1 MRAAAASKFSTLW
14 KTFPTVWKNRVPVFH
29 GVENLGFRGG
39 VAQNGRMN
47 LAGLER
53 MAQKEVERL
62 RRELPPEMVERA
74 AEVPV
79 VYLARPSKAMVRE
92 DGIDPDLL
100 GLFVGPN
107 RAEGAESGDPLPPEI
122 LLFLD
127 NLWDYAEG
135 DEEVF
140 REEVRVTYFHELGHY
155 LGLEE
160 GDLEDRGL
168 E

>member
-1 MRAAAASKFSTLW
+1 M
-14 KTFPTVWKNRVPVFH
+14 NRT
-29 GVENLGFRGG
+29 
-39 VAQNGRMN
+39 A
-47 LAGLER
+47 LER
-53 MAQKEVERL
+53 IASREVEAL
-62 RRELPPEMVERA
+62 RRKLPPEMAERA
-74 AEVPV
+74 MDVPV
-79 VYLARPSKAMVRE
+79 VLLARPTKAMVRE
-92 DGIDPDLL
+92 DGLDPDLL

-107 RAEGAESGDPLPPEI
+107 RAEGAEGGDLLPPEI

-135 DEEVF
+135 DEEAF

-160 GDLEDRGL
+160 GDLEERGL

>member
-1 MRAAAASKFSTLW
+1 
-14 KTFPTVWKNRVPVFH
+14 
-29 GVENLGFRGG
+29 
-39 VAQNGRMN
+39 MN
-47 LAGLER
+47 LVALER
-53 MAQKEVERL
+53 IAKTEVAALRL
-62 RRELPPEMVERA
+62 ELPREMARRA

-79 VYLARPSKAMVRE
+79 VMLARPTKAMVRD

-107 RAEGAESGDPLPPEI
+107 CAEGVESGDPLPPEI
-122 LLFLD
+122 LLFLE

-135 DEEVF
+135 DEELF
-140 REEVRVTYFHELGHY
+140 REEVRVTYYHELGHY

>member
-1 MRAAAASKFSTLW
+1 
-14 KTFPTVWKNRVPVFH
+14 VWKNLEIPGP
-29 GVENLGFRGG
+29 GV
-39 VAQNGRMN
+39 QNAGMN
-47 LAGLER
+47 LDGLER
-53 MAQKEVERL
+53 IAKREVAAL
-62 RRELPPEMVERA
+62 RRKLPPEMARQA
-74 AEVPV
+74 GEVPV
-79 VYLARPSKAMVRE
+79 VMMPRPTKAMMR

-107 RAEGAESGDPLPPEI
+107 CAEGLDGGDPLPPEI
-122 LLFLD
+122 LLFVE

-135 DEEVF
+135 DEEIF

-160 GDLEDRGL
+160 GDLENRGL

>member
-1 MRAAAASKFSTLW
+1 
-14 KTFPTVWKNRVPVFH
+14 
-29 GVENLGFRGG
+29 
-39 VAQNGRMN
+39 MN
-47 LAGLER
+47 LVALER
-53 MAQKEVERL
+53 IAKTEVAALRL
-62 RRELPPEMVERA
+62 ELPREMARRA

-79 VYLARPSKAMVRE
+79 VMLARPTKAMVRD

-107 RAEGAESGDPLPPEI
+107 CAEGVESGDPLPPEI
-122 LLFLD
+122 LLFLE

-135 DEEVF
+135 DEDLF
-140 REEVRVTYFHELGHY
+140 REEVRVTYYHELGHY

>member
-1 MRAAAASKFSTLW
+1 
-14 KTFPTVWKNRVPVFH
+14 
-29 GVENLGFRGG
+29 
-39 VAQNGRMN
+39 MN
-47 LAGLER
+47 LVALER
-53 MAQKEVERL
+53 IAKTEVAALRL
-62 RRELPPEMVERA
+62 ELPREMARRA

-79 VYLARPSKAMVRE
+79 VMLPRPTKAMVRD

-107 RAEGAESGDPLPPEI
+107 CAEGVESGDPLPPEI

-135 DEEVF
+135 DEDLF
-140 REEVRVTYFHELGHY
+140 REEVRVTYYHELGHY

>member
-1 MRAAAASKFSTLW
+1 
-14 KTFPTVWKNRVPVFH
+14 
-29 GVENLGFRGG
+29 
-39 VAQNGRMN
+39 MN
-47 LAGLER
+47 LVALER
-53 MAQKEVERL
+53 IAKTEVAALRL
-62 RRELPPEMVERA
+62 ELPREMARRA

-79 VYLARPSKAMVRE
+79 VMLPRPTKAMVRD

-107 RAEGAESGDPLPPEI
+107 CAEGVESGDPLPPEI
-122 LLFLD
+122 LLFLE

-135 DEEVF
+135 DEDVF
-140 REEVRVTYFHELGHY
+140 REEVRVTYYHELGHY

-160 GDLEDRGL
+160 DDLEDRGL

>member
-1 MRAAAASKFSTLW
+1 
-14 KTFPTVWKNRVPVFH
+14 
-29 GVENLGFRGG
+29 
-39 VAQNGRMN
+39 MN
-47 LAGLER
+47 LVALER
-53 MAQKEVERL
+53 IAKTEVAALRL
-62 RRELPPEMVERA
+62 ELPREMARRA

-79 VYLARPSKAMVRE
+79 VMLPRPTKAMVRD

-107 RAEGAESGDPLPPEI
+107 CAEGVESGDPLPPEI

-135 DEEVF
+135 DEEIF

>member
-1 MRAAAASKFSTLW
+1 
-14 KTFPTVWKNRVPVFH
+14 
-29 GVENLGFRGG
+29 
-39 VAQNGRMN
+39 MN
-47 LAGLER
+47 LVALER
-53 MAQKEVERL
+53 IAKTEVEAFRL
-62 RRELPPEMVERA
+62 QLPREMARRA
-74 AEVPV
+74 GEVPV
-79 VYLARPSKAMVRE
+79 VMLPRPTKAMVRD
-92 DGIDPDLL
+92 DGVDPDLL

-107 RAEGAESGDPLPPEI
+107 CAEGVESGDPLPPEI
-122 LLFLD
+122 LLFLE

-140 REEVRVTYFHELGHY
+140 REEVRVTYYHELGHY

>member
-1 MRAAAASKFSTLW
+1 
-14 KTFPTVWKNRVPVFH
+14 
-29 GVENLGFRGG
+29 
-39 VAQNGRMN
+39 MN
-47 LAGLER
+47 LVALER
-53 MAQKEVERL
+53 MAKREVEALRL
-62 RRELPPEMVERA
+62 QLPREMARQA
-74 AEVPV
+74 ADVPV
-79 VYLARPSKAMVRE
+79 VYLPRPTKAMVRD

-107 RAEGAESGDPLPPEI
+107 CAEGVESGDPLPPEI
-122 LLFLD
+122 LLFLE

-135 DEEVF
+135 DEDVF
-140 REEVRVTYFHELGHY
+140 REEVRVTYYHELGHY

>member
-1 MRAAAASKFSTLW
+1 
-14 KTFPTVWKNRVPVFH
+14 
-29 GVENLGFRGG
+29 
-39 VAQNGRMN
+39 MN
-47 LAGLER
+47 LVALER
-53 MAQKEVERL
+53 MAKTEVAALRL
-62 RRELPPEMVERA
+62 ELPREMARRA

-79 VYLARPSKAMVRE
+79 VMLARPTKAMVRD

-107 RAEGAESGDPLPPEI
+107 CAEGVESGDPLPPEI
-122 LLFLD
+122 LLFLE
-127 NLWDYAEG
+127 NLWDYADG
-135 DEEVF
+135 DEELF

-155 LGLEE
+155 IGLEE

>member
-1 MRAAAASKFSTLW
+1 
-14 KTFPTVWKNRVPVFH
+14 
-29 GVENLGFRGG
+29 
-39 VAQNGRMN
+39 MN
-47 LAGLER
+47 LVALER
-53 MAQKEVERL
+53 IAKTEVAALRL
-62 RRELPPEMVERA
+62 ELPREMARRA

-79 VYLARPSKAMVRE
+79 VMLPRPTKAMVRD

-107 RAEGAESGDPLPPEI
+107 CAEGVESGDPLPPEI
-122 LLFLD
+122 LLFLE

-140 REEVRVTYFHELGHY
+140 REEVRVTYYHELGHY

>member
-1 MRAAAASKFSTLW
+1 
-14 KTFPTVWKNRVPVFH
+14 
-29 GVENLGFRGG
+29 
-39 VAQNGRMN
+39 MN
-47 LAGLER
+47 LAALER
-53 MAQKEVERL
+53 IAKTEVAALRL
-62 RRELPPEMVERA
+62 ELPREMARRA

-79 VYLARPSKAMVRE
+79 VMLPRPTKAMVRD
-92 DGIDPDLL
+92 DGVDPDLL

-107 RAEGAESGDPLPPEI
+107 CAEGVESGDPLPPEI
-122 LLFLD
+122 LLFLE

-140 REEVRVTYFHELGHY
+140 REEVRVTYYHELGHY

>member
-1 MRAAAASKFSTLW
+1 
-14 KTFPTVWKNRVPVFH
+14 
-29 GVENLGFRGG
+29 
-39 VAQNGRMN
+39 MN
-47 LAGLER
+47 LVALER
-53 MAQKEVERL
+53 IAKTEVAAL
-62 RRELPPEMVERA
+62 HLELPREMARRA

-79 VYLARPSKAMVRE
+79 VMLPRPTKAMER

-107 RAEGAESGDPLPPEI
+107 CAEGVESGDPLPPEI

-135 DEEVF
+135 DEDAF

-155 LGLEE
+155 IGLEE